1 MTLEQR
7 LLGLRVIVAAAI
19 LGGVVLCSV
28 VLLIGLTLEDG
39 AEAPAR
45 ATQEASWASLAPLKT
60 QCAGGGG
67 ELRAARY
74 TPGAGPHRLVVFR
87 SNVAG
92 ATDLSTFFNRTE
104 DFPTNWHAPLLEDAA
119 LVVCVHPALVVVEEC
134 AYDLRGGAQGVLVR
148 QRLIAIVHVIAA
160 HSGEPVAQTELAGG
174 DPRACQDQESFA
186 ADTTELA
193 VVGDPVPASLIA
205 DWLRAYVE

>member
-1 MTLEQR
+1 MTLGKR
-7 LLGLRVIVAAAI
+7 LFGLRVIVAAAI

-28 VLLIGLTLEDG
+28 ILLIGLTLEDD

-67 ELRAARY
+67 EPRAARY

-87 SNVAG
+87 SNIPG
-92 ATDLSTFFNRTE
+92 TTDLSTYYNRTE
-104 DFPTNWHAPLLEDAA
+104 EYPTDWHAALLEDAA
-119 LVVCVHPALVVVEEC
+119 LVVCVHASVAVIEEC

-148 QRLIAIVHVIAA
+148 QRHIAIVHVTAA
-160 HSGEPVAQTELAGG
+160 HTGEVVAQTELAGG

-186 ADTTELA
+186 ADMTQLA

-205 DWLRAYVE
+205 DWLRAYVD